1 MEDGQFI
8 GSVSRSLR
16 RLSRINAVV
25 VMGVGLTV
33 FIAWLLDY
41 DPLKSLVSGLPT
53 MKANTAL
60 CFALS
65 GAVLL
70 MAGIERPSSAL
81 RRFAAACAALVMAVG
96 ALTLVEYFL
105 GMGLGLDNLLVTDRA
120 YDVELGYPGR
130 MSPNTALCFMALS
143 AALLCVELKTRVM
156 GWPSQY
162 LAALVGIFALMG
174 VGSYLYGQREFTGI
188 TRYTQ
193 MAVHTTGCFLLL
205 AFGVF
210 LVQAERGFMQVISSP
225 GPGGVL
231 ARRLLPPALA
241 FPLLL
246 GGLGLWAYHAGA
258 LPLPFAQSLIAV
270 GNILLF
276 TVLVWGTA
284 FALDR
289 VEVDRRRIDEERMG
303 LATRERAAREEAAA
317 QQRERS
323 RAEAEQGRLA
333 VLSRRLAEREQLLRL
348 MVESADLSTWSM
360 DCRTRLITADA
371 RFLDFQ
377 GLDPSGPVPLS
388 AVLERIHPGDRT
400 GTERAIEAALAGESG
415 GRLLAESRV
424 LGPSGA
430 YRWGE
435 MRAQVTFTPEGTPL
449 TIQGVSFDVTGRKEA
464 EALREEALQRI
475 RTESERQRL
484 MFELAPASIAVLEG
498 PEHRFRVANA
508 NYRQLVGGRE
518 VLGRPLAEALP
529 ETVEQGFIALLD
541 TVRRT
546 GEPHVGREVWLQV
559 AQGPGTPPRSV
570 CLDFVYQP
578 LLDAAGRVDAI
589 FVHAVEFTA
598 LVRARE
604 VAQQAVRDLESLAER
619 MRRGEARLALALAV
633 SGTGLWELDLEKM
646 RYTADTRFREMLGLA
661 HDELLTLERGLTFLH
676 PEDRARVADSL
687 GAALAGDNG
696 GAYAEEYRTVR
707 REDGSYRWVSARGQ
721 ASFGADGKAVHFA
734 GTGLDVTERKNAE
747 LAQTWLL
754 RSIADQDVFGV
765 AVLEGPELRFTL
777 ANAGYRAFVGGR
789 DVLGKPF
796 LEAIPEA
803 HGQGVDVLLLNVI
816 RTKRAITQAET
827 RLLVDARGQGVPEPR
842 DYTFTWQPILE
853 ADGSVR
859 SVLILGMDITE
870 GVRMRERAEALA
882 QLERQRAEFAQQL
895 IGIVSHDLRSP
906 LSAIR
911 LGAATLQRRTG
922 LDAGASRTV
931 QRIQTST
938 DRAERMV
945 RELLDFTQVR
955 LGGGLKIER
964 QPADLHELIRGVVQE
979 VEEAQPGV
987 RIHHEARGEGRGTWD
1002 EDRLQQVV
1010 QNLVTNALKYGAPG
1024 EVVSVFT
1031 EGHED
1036 TVTLGVHNQGEPITP
1051 ERQASLFQPMQRGV
1065 EGVDRQGRSV
1075 GLGLFI
1081 VRAIVEAHGG
1091 TVQLT
1096 SRAGEGTTFRILL
1109 PRGAPPEA

>member
-1 MEDGQFI
+1 MEEGRFT
-8 GSVSRSLR
+8 GRVSRLLR
-16 RLSRINAVV
+16 RLSRVNAVV
-25 VMGVGLTV
+25 VMAVGLSV
-33 FIAWLLDY
+33 LAAWLLDY
-41 DPLKSLVSGLPT
+41 EPLKGLASGLPT

-60 CFALS
+60 CFILS
-65 GAVLL
+65 GGVLL
-70 MAGIERPSSAL
+70 MAGIERPSPAL
-81 RRFAAACAALVMAVG
+81 RRFSVSCAGLVLALGV
-96 ALTLVEYFL
+96 LTLVEYLL
-105 GMGLGLDNLLVTDRA
+105 GANLGLDDLLVTDRA
-120 YDVELGYPGR
+120 YGVELGYPGR
-130 MSPNTALCFMALS
+130 MSPNTALCFVVLA
-143 AALLCVELKTRVM
+143 AALLCVEMKTRVM

-162 LAALVGIFALMG
+162 LAALVSLLALVG
-174 VGSYLYGQREFTGI
+174 VGGYLYGQREFTGI

-484 MFELAPASIAVLEG
+484 MFEQAPASIAVLEG
-498 PEHRFRVANA
+498 PEHRFRIANTS
-508 NYRQLVGGRE
+508 YIQLVGGRQ
-518 VLGRPLAEALP
+518 VLGQTVAAALP
-529 ETVEQGFIALLD
+529 EVVEQGFIALLD

-546 GEPHVGREVWLQV
+546 GEPYVGRETWLQLRRRPE
-559 AQGPGTPPRSV
+559 GPLEDA
-570 CLDFVYQP
+570 CLNFIYQP
-578 LLDAAGRVDAI
+578 IRDAAGQVDTL
-589 FVHAVEFTA
+589 FVHAVEVTD

-604 VAQQAVRDLESLAER
+604 QS
-619 MRRGEARLALALAV
+619 
-633 SGTGLWELDLEKM
+633 K
-646 RYTADTRFREMLGLA
+646 
-661 HDELLTLERGLTFLH
+661 
-676 PEDRARVADSL
+676 
-687 GAALAGDNG
+687 
-696 GAYAEEYRTVR
+696 
-707 REDGSYRWVSARGQ
+707 
-721 ASFGADGKAVHFA
+721 
-734 GTGLDVTERKNAE
+734 
-747 LAQTWLL
+747 
-754 RSIADQDVFGV
+754 
-765 AVLEGPELRFTL
+765 
-777 ANAGYRAFVGGR
+777 
-789 DVLGKPF
+789 
-796 LEAIPEA
+796 
-803 HGQGVDVLLLNVI
+803 
-816 RTKRAITQAET
+816 
-827 RLLVDARGQGVPEPR
+827 
-842 DYTFTWQPILE
+842 
-853 ADGSVR
+853 
-859 SVLILGMDITE
+859 
-870 GVRMRERAEALA
+870 ALA
-882 QLERQRAEFAQQL
+882 QAERHRAEFAQQL
-895 IGIVSHDLRSP
+895 IGIVSHDLRNP
-906 LSAIR
+906 LSAIS
-911 LGAATLQRRTG
+911 LGAATLQRREA
-922 LDAGASRTV
+922 LDPKSARTLA
-931 QRIQTST
+931 RIQSAT

-945 RELLDFTQVR
+945 RDLLDFTQVR
-955 LGGGLKIER
+955 LAGGLKLER
-964 QPADLHELIRGVVQE
+964 RPADLHELARSVVQE
-979 VEEAQPGV
+979 VEEARPGA
-987 RIHHEARGEGRGTWD
+987 RIRHEVRGEAKGAWD
-1002 EDRLQQVV
+1002 SDRIQQVV
-1010 QNLVTNALKYGAPG
+1010 QNLLTNALKYGTPG
-1024 EVVSVFT
+1024 EVVDVFT
-1031 EGHED
+1031 TGDGD
-1036 TVTLGVHNQGEPITP
+1036 TVTLGVHNQGEPIP
-1051 ERQASLFQPMQRGV
+1051 SERQASIFQPMQRGV
-1065 EGVDRQGRSV
+1065 EGVDKEGRSV

-1091 TVQLT
+1091 TIELT
-1096 SRAGEGTTFRILL
+1096 SQEAEGTTFRVVL
-1109 PRGAPPEA
+1109 PREALPPSAETRDAMSHGE